1 MVVIKTTVKERGDGM
16 DERAEVTGGKYQND
30 LSICYSDKNN
40 LPFMLYIV
48 ESMVVT
54 HALLMMMVMSPL
66 PMISVSGA
74 RLLCVGCCYPLQ
86 IWIG

>member
-1 MVVIKTTVKERGDGM
+1 
-16 DERAEVTGGKYQND
+16 
-30 LSICYSDKNN
+30 
-40 LPFMLYIV
+40 MLYIV

-66 PMISVSGA
+66 PMISVSEA